1 MKFILWTL
9 ISLVAWLHTQ
19 CQNVDIQLKENL
31 HVCRTTQV
39 SMTIKNDKNIDLGPS
54 DLSIIM
60 PCGTKYVPSS
70 IIGAIEK
77 NNNELSNPVFT
88 VASIAKGV
96 EIIVKFDVL
105 LQCDAL
111 FCLDTQQPF
120 IFSGTIV
127 SGGAASN
134 FTSSPV
140 NVDSPHL
147 VITGIDNVYD
157 EIGSYKSKVRTI
169 TIRNSRAGRL
179 DEFIFEHKHDPYIQV
194 STSTGTVISKNE
206 TNSTIKLSGFDF
218 RSIGN
223 KDEWLDYNESIVI
236 SEIIYIKACYYD
248 HQFVRSDYTATWG
261 CESKTCQQS
270 TAIANIRILP
280 NDDKGDKLSLKT
292 EGVEPDCYD
301 GGIADQKVTISKV
314 PHRTQLN
321 NLIFK
326 VDQSFLGRGIL
337 VNSVM
342 TSLPGNLTYHDKFTN
357 DCGQEV
363 AKYITV
369 YVEKFEPDGLRK
381 DFTIEW
387 KTGFCEVSSC
397 ETKENGWVASYQ
409 YQKQCSADG
418 DSYFNVS
425 KAYKDL
431 NLLAFYGLITATDTF
446 NMTLGPPKL
455 LLYDGLQ
462 GFIHF
467 NLNDSRFL
475 GHNNDTFRLQL
486 TIPKGIILLDKK
498 FVLGGKSPISIV
510 WDTSGRNQII
520 NLIYT
525 LPFDNKMN
533 QIIEAFVYQ
542 CESALSP
549 EECEGS
555 FASCICNEVVIDKI
569 YMMGELFL
577 DDHCPNEYRPKV
589 CGVLN
594 CEIQC
599 DNIRPCYKDSLDGSI
614 GYEAKVFRT
623 SYGKMDLDYDAY
635 PDSIQIPIPDTLR
648 LDRLLPGDSFNI
660 EIKGSVVTDLPGAT
674 FENVV
679 FRIDHNIFISNDSLT
694 SDFFRNLIIGPQSAT
709 STYYK
714 HLKIKQKETQK
725 VYEFDHVTEHY
736 ELGSYYL
743 HLSADSL
750 RKYNP
755 STSFPADYRYSEG
768 DSIEIIIKK
777 RIDMQR
783 FLAVN
788 DQIKV
793 GQFFQFTYGFH
804 SFIGNYVPPPNFPP
818 SPCDCDFIDILFP
831 RFLML
836 IPNNQSYD
844 QPLEQRI
851 HCPDKSFYHKIFD
864 FSFGYIKAEPLPIS
878 HIFPF
883 EIRESLGWKSV
894 VLGKHPDYDFGD
906 IDMIYA
912 NKTYRISPVDR
923 GNYLVYDLQSM
934 LPKTG
939 SFYIY
944 DITNIFQLYLN
955 FDINKCSNLHSN
967 QLFDFKVYFELNDLG
982 KLYFPDSVVT
992 KLKFSL
998 PKPKIKTYIYQKEA
1012 TAFSQF
1018 FDVGF
1023 SITGPNDVDDVDN
1036 IFIKL
1041 TNPTGNLT
1049 DLKIRDTLTNRI
1061 YLAEDGYFQMGKIN
1075 KNAIRNFSISGKSN
1089 SCGSEVL
1096 YIEYGFDCEQFTNPA
1111 FQPCFKA
1118 FDTVLIHFPKG
1129 LVDMIIDTI
1138 GAPQIHLCDTTIQ
1151 KTTFFN
1157 AGLGNAYQMKIQLR
1171 LPSGLNFV
1179 PGSGYIFYP
1188 AQQTTTGFAIPDP
1201 KLNAQQVPEW
1211 DLGSIWPQHNSN
1223 GLDGAGFFP
1232 ANEFD
1237 LQYKAVSDCNITAG
1251 VPITYNIQ
1259 AQSACGSITNKVT
1272 KNSQDID
1279 LEGVTPLEPI
1289 QIDASILPLDIC
1301 QRSSYRLNISF
1312 DNPIA
1317 EDAKLLLSLPPGWA
1331 VALDSTSGNL
1341 HNLMPILDN
1350 GIYKWS
1356 IQSNQD
1362 KVMLQLLVINGSGI
1376 ACLSELISIYI
1387 AKDASVTCIATSQPC
1402 QVGSLAGKITL
1413 PLSTLQSEF
1422 NIVNVNAEVK
1432 NGKLSLEAALK
1443 QESGQWYGPLKA
1455 IIYLDKN
1462 ANGLQDN
1469 NESTIGN
1476 LLFDDFSDLN
1486 KMSKTTA
1493 IIPNLNMDQWCHLA
1507 IVIPISDHCI
1517 CHDIKLPIRNI
1528 NFYLDELSLCS
1539 NEQAQL
1545 GITSIQGYEYQWNNA
1560 EGLSCSQCPNP
1571 VFSIN
1576 NQSNSSLL
1584 FERILTVSNDNCVQ
1598 NYHQNIT
1605 VNPLPKLLTNDLEIC
1620 IGDTIR
1626 AIATT
1631 AQKYIWDGPDLIIS
1645 NQQILQAN
1653 PSKSATY
1660 FVQIEDSNG
1669 CKGFDSLYVS
1679 VIPLPSY
1686 TINHPAVQCADTSA
1700 ALDIVLNDAQGF
1712 HWSQGGNRLSNP
1724 SILNPNITVLEDFV
1738 FILEMYNGSCQNKVE
1753 IPIKFYPSIDSN
1765 KDISICKGESYFFQ
1779 QEEYDKPGKYCYHFK
1794 NKNGCDSL
1802 SCITLTVNDLP
1813 NLSSLPDTLYKDVGI
1828 DLTLPSP
1835 AGYSL
1840 YEWSPATG
1848 LSCTVCPNPI
1858 ASINDTITYTL
1869 TVSNGENCQAI
1880 KRIKILIVDHCAAQ
1894 DVDIPNAFSPNEDG
1908 INDFFTLGNIEL
1920 CKLSLKVFNRWGNVV
1935 FEASDWDNHWDG
1947 RSTNGQYL
1955 PQGTYFVEIRFE
1967 SGIIKT
1973 TMLDLR
1979 KK

>member
-54 DLSIIM
+54 DLSIKM

-70 IIGAIEK
+70 IIGAMEK

-194 STSTGTVISKNE
+194 STSIGTVISKNE

-387 KTGFCEVSSC
+387 KTGFCEVPSC

-418 DSYFNVS
+418 DSYFNVTQ
-425 KAYKDL
+425 AYKDIKS
-431 NLLAFYGLITATDTF
+431 LAFAGNVSMTNANKEPFPIPLTLVDGLKGLIFF
-446 NMTLGPPKL
+446 NV
-455 LLYDGLQ
+455 D
-462 GFIHF
+462 
-467 NLNDSRFL
+467 DSRFL
-475 GHNNDTFRLQL
+475 GHDQDTFKLQIS
-486 TIPKGIILLDKK
+486 IPKGIVLLDPK
-498 FVLGGKSPISIV
+498 FILGGKSPNSMM
-510 WDTSGRNQII
+510 WDTSGRNQLI
-520 NLIYT
+520 NLMYI
-525 LPFDNKMN
+525 LPLNTENN
-533 QIIEAFVYQ
+533 QIIEPFVYQ
-542 CESALSP
+542 CELVLP
-549 EECEGS
+549 PVVCNPYY
-555 FASCICNEVVIDKI
+555 ASCICDEKVIDKI
-569 YMMGELFL
+569 VINGELVL
-577 DDHCPNEYRPKV
+577 GEDCTYGYKPVV
-589 CGVLN
+589 CGGISYQ
-594 CEIQC
+594 IQC
-599 DNIRPCYKDSLDGSI
+599 DNIRPCYKDTLDGSI
-614 GYEAKVFRT
+614 SYEAKVFRT

-635 PDSIQIPIPDTLR
+635 PDSIQIPVPDSLR

-660 EIKGSVVTDLPGAT
+660 QIKGSVVTDLPGAT

-679 FRIDHNIFISNDSLT
+679 FRIDHNLFISNDSLT

-755 STSFPADYRYSEG
+755 STSFSADYRYSEG
-768 DSIEIIIKK
+768 DTIEIIIKK

-793 GQFFQFTYGFH
+793 GQFFQFTYAFH
-804 SFIGNYVPPPNFPP
+804 TFIGNYVPPPNFPP

-831 RFLML
+831 PFLMA
-836 IPNNQSYD
+836 IPAGQSYD
-844 QPLEQRI
+844 LRI
-851 HCPDKSFYHKIFD
+851 ASTSACIDNYIYQNIFD
-864 FSFGYIKAEPLPIS
+864 FSFGYNKILPPPHG

-883 EIRESLGWKSV
+883 EIRESLGWKRV
-894 VLGKHPDYDFGD
+894 VIGKHPDYNFGD
-906 IDMIYA
+906 IDIVYA
-912 NKTYRISPVDR
+912 NKSYKISPMDR
-923 GNYLVYDLQSM
+923 GKHLEYDLRSM
-934 LPKTG
+934 IPMTG
-939 SFYIY
+939 AYFLNDPSN
-944 DITNIFQLYLN
+944 ITRLFLHFKPY
-955 FDINKCSNLHSN
+955 KCTNLISN
-967 QLFDFKVYFELNDLG
+967 QLFDFKIYFELNDLG

-998 PKPKIKTYIYQKEA
+998 PKPKIKTYTYQKEA

-1129 LVDMIIDTI
+1129 LVDLIIDTI

-1188 AQQTTTGFAIPDP
+1188 ARQTTTGFAIPDP
-1201 KLNAQQVPEW
+1201 KLNAQQPEW
-1211 DLGSIWPQHNSN
+1211 DLGSIWPRHNSN

-1312 DNPIA
+1312 DNPNA

-1387 AKDASVTCIATSQPC
+1387 AKDASVTCIATGQPC

-1432 NGKLSLEAALK
+1432 DGKLSLEAALK

-1455 IIYLDKN
+1455 IIFLDKN

-1469 NESTIGN
+1469 NENTIGN

-1493 IIPNLNMDQWCHLA
+1493 IISNLNMDQWCHLA
-1507 IVIPISDHCI
+1507 IIIPISDHCI
-1517 CHDIKLPIRNI
+1517 CQDIKLPIRNF

-1545 GITSIQGYEYQWNNA
+1545 GITSMQGYEYQWNNA

-1802 SCITLTVNDLP
+1802 SCITLTVKDLP
-1813 NLSSLPDTLYKDVGI
+1813 NLFSLPDTLYKDVGI

-1858 ASINDTITYTL
+1858 TSINDTITYTL

-1908 INDFFTLGNIEL
+1908 TNDFFTLGNIEL